1 MRIREEGAAWQG
13 SAPFDMCSY
22 MSRPIHTYSIV
33 ARDPETGALGVAVQS
48 HAFAV
53 GSIVPWA
60 EAGVGAVAT
69 QSLTRID
76 YGPEGLALMRRGQSA
91 QQALDTLVN
100 ADDGREVR
108 QVAMLDTQGNVAVH
122 TGSHCIPAAGHRTGD
137 QFSVQANLMVDDT
150 VWPAMH
156 DAYSAARGDLAERM
170 LAALAAAQRSG
181 GDIRGQQSAA
191 LLVVSATRT
200 EDKPWAGRLFDLR
213 VDDHPR
219 PVEELSRLVHLRRA
233 YRFQDESDEL
243 LSRGHHE
250 EGMAA
255 MRQAL
260 ALAPDLM
267 ELRFWSAVTLFRVG
281 REDEA
286 LDIFAEVFAKEP
298 IWLEVVPRLVS
309 AGLAPNDPA
318 VIKRITDVLTR

>member
-1 MRIREEGAAWQG
+1 MRMSEDSTPLHMSSQ
-13 SAPFDMCSY
+13 F
-22 MSRPIHTYSIV
+22 SRPVHTYSIV

-48 HAFAV
+48 HAFSV

-60 EAGVGAVAT
+60 EAGVGVVAT

-76 YGPEGLALMRRGQSA
+76 YGPGGLALMRRGLSA
-91 QQALDTLVN
+91 HEALDTLLK

-108 QVAMLDTQGNVAVH
+108 QVAMLDAQGNVAVH
-122 TGSHCIPAAGHRTGD
+122 TGLHCIPAAGHRTGD

-150 VWPAMH
+150 VWPAMY
-156 DAYSAARGDLAERM
+156 DAYTAATGDFAERM

-191 LLVVSATRT
+191 LLIVSGTRT
-200 EDKPWAGRLFDLR
+200 EGKPWAGRLFDLR
-213 VDDHPR
+213 VDDHLH
-219 PVEELSRLVHLRRA
+219 PVEELRRLVQLRRA
-233 YRFQDESDEL
+233 YRFEDESDEL
-243 LSRGHHE
+243 LAGGRHE
-250 EGMAA
+250 EAMAA
-255 MRQAL
+255 MQQAL
-260 ALAPDLM
+260 ALASDVM

-286 LDIFAEVFAKEP
+286 LDLFAEVFAKEP

-309 AGLAPNDPA
+309 AGLAPDDPA
-318 VIKRITDVLTR
+318 VIKRITNVLTR